1 MKHIPKEQMNLYIL
15 DQLTDENR
23 KTMENH
29 LYSCEAC
36 LDSYLQLM
44 ENSLVED
51 SVSDFFT
58 EKTIARI
65 QHDSKPSS
73 KSSNASSLFSK
84 SIIHYVLAAGLTL
97 ILMFSGVFDNMI
109 SLTDRA
115 EVSPKQ
121 SLTEQLMKKTDQLLE
136 EMKGDHN

>member
-58 EKTIARI
+58 EK
-65 QHDSKPSS
+65 
-73 KSSNASSLFSK
+73 
-84 SIIHYVLAAGLTL
+84 
-97 ILMFSGVFDNMI
+97 
-109 SLTDRA
+109 
-115 EVSPKQ
+115 KQ
-121 SLTEQLMKKTDQLLE
+121 
-136 EMKGDHN
+136 